1 MIGVNMR
8 FNDIA
13 YYFEFWFENPADP
26 EPNCRYDMYGNCYSL
41 AQGKLLAIYDHETGR
56 HVAVDTVD
64 LHRSGLFRIQT
75 SLYTSQAFSEPDDED
90 ESIYDVLRRAWAYYE
105 HEYNTLVRQYRAR
118 LGPPAFSGSSR
129 IKDPAADDKWIGNPF
144 YPVGEFCSPLAY
156 WDHAEGRLQIGLQQ
170 EDKECPISLDLAC
183 YRIGGFG
190 E

>member
-90 ESIYDVLRRAWAYYE
+90 ESIYDVL
-105 HEYNTLVRQYRAR
+105 T
-118 LGPPAFSGSSR
+118 
-129 IKDPAADDKWIGNPF
+129 
-144 YPVGEFCSPLAY
+144 
-156 WDHAEGRLQIGLQQ
+156 
-170 EDKECPISLDLAC
+170 
-183 YRIGGFG
+183 
-190 E
+190 